1 MVDKKQIRRLLK
13 DNFAWNGTV
22 SIDDNGLVSC
32 TGSVSMRK
40 KLRVLPV
47 KFSHVDG
54 NFFCQYNELTT
65 LEGSPAT
72 VGGDFFCNTSR
83 NLTTLKG
90 APKRVDGQFRCD
102 YSPITTLEGAP
113 TYVGRGFWCYGTRIT
128 TLEHSPATV
137 VGDFWCYGALLE
149 TLRGAPTSVSGDF
162 CCNNNQ
168 LTSLEHAPTSVGK
181 NFWCNN
187 NQLTSLAHAP
197 ASVGAAFQC
206 ENNPLETLEGL
217 PEKITSLKI
226 SYSPNLPLLR
236 ALGAQSIQF
245 DPPLR
250 DPTLGE
256 ILSRYAGQGEAG
268 AFPCGAEL
276 ATAGYKENA
285 RW

>member
-13 DNFAWNGTV
+13 DNFAWKGTV

-32 TGSVSMRK
+32 TGSVSTPK
-40 KLRVLPV
+40 KFRVLPV

-54 NFFCQYNELTT
+54 SFFCQYNQLTT
-65 LEGSPAT
+65 LEGSPDT
-72 VGGDFFCNTSR
+72 VGGDFNCNSNP

-90 APKRVDGQFRCD
+90 APKRVEGRFRCD

-113 TYVGRGFWCYGTRIT
+113 TYVGDGFWCYGTRIT

-149 TLRGAPTSVSGDF
+149 TLRGAPTSVGGNF

-168 LTSLEHAPTSVGK
+168 LTSLAHAPTSVTGD
-181 NFWCNN
+181 FWCNN

-197 ASVGAAFQC
+197 ASVGGAFYC

-217 PEKITSLKI
+217 PIKMTSLKI

-236 ALGAQSIQF
+236 SLGAQSIQF

-256 ILSRYAGQGEAG
+256 ILNRYAGQGEAG
-268 AFPCGAEL
+268 AFACGAEL
-276 ATAGYKENA
+276 ANAGYKENA